1 MENVQVL
8 RQNVFFYPDILIEE
22 IMMQNVSMPRVC
34 YTANYP
40 DLYQLQI
47 IKMSHE
53 LLILVVQHG
62 IISLS
67 GLTAFSNVDKNTFPE
82 ALITDI
88 LMELTQI

>member
-1 MENVQVL
+1 
-8 RQNVFFYPDILIEE
+8 
-22 IMMQNVSMPRVC
+22 MMQNVSMPRVC

-67 GLTAFSNVDKNTFPE
+67 GLTAFSYLVMWIRTRFLKH
-82 ALITDI
+82 
-88 LMELTQI
+88 